1 MPGNVLGEVVGVRR
15 WVAALAVALLLTLC
29 RAAGASAAPA
39 PDASGPREAPAT
51 SIAAPARAA
60 GATTAR
66 LVTPVRAR
74 VRIDRSAPIRRVSP
88 ETSWSGEP
96 TTLLVLEAKVFQGR
110 EWVRLLLPE
119 RPNGSSAW
127 VPREY
132 VVLSPTPYWIE
143 VSTGHR
149 RLTVYRDGHAV
160 RHFRAVVGKPST
172 PTPHGLA
179 AIYERNRQPDPH
191 AFLGTWVLA
200 LTAESDVL
208 KHFEGGT
215 GRVGIHGRAGASLF
229 DPLGSARSHGCIR
242 IDNGPVNWI
251 AAHVPVGTPVDIR

>member
-1 MPGNVLGEVVGVRR
+1 MRR
-15 WVAALAVALLLTLC
+15 FFAVLAVAIAGVAC
-29 RAAGASAAPA
+29 SVGGASAAPGA
-39 PDASGPREAPAT
+39 ESQEAPET
-51 SIAAPARAA
+51 SIAPPSRAA

-74 VRIDRSAPIRRVSP
+74 LRIDRSAPIRRVSP
-88 ETSWSGEP
+88 ETSWSGQP
-96 TTLLVLEAKVFQGR
+96 TTLLVLEAKVFDGR

-132 VVLSPTPYWIE
+132 VVLGHSPYWID

-149 RLTVYRDGHAV
+149 RVTVYREGRVV
-160 RHFRAVVGKPST
+160 RRVRAVVGKPST

-191 AFLGTWVLA
+191 AFLGTWVLS

-242 IDNGPVNWI
+242 ISNGPVDWI
-251 AAHVPVGTPVDIR
+251 AAHVPVGSPVRIR